1 MEVGRSRSN
10 SKNSMTDSID
20 NIEERTSGAMS
31 ASSAKSGA
39 MWATST
45 GVRLVAASESSNK
58 CGVLVQV

>member
-39 MWATST
+39 MSLACT
-45 GVRLVAASESSNK
+45 GICLAAASGSANK
-58 CGVLVQV
+58 CGVLV